1 MAYTKELT
9 NLLKQSQN
17 AYRAMKPDLSKAHA
31 TRIYAKPAKE
41 SRLLHAM
48 DSLENLEL
56 SGVGTLEMSDK
67 VLYDGKPTVLMCPPA
82 QFTIERLAMSRM
94 KVYGDT
100 HTLVKFPC
108 EDWRDYNRLTFEIFP
123 DLPNYDNVYFLITL
137 VNDRKEDYERS
148 GLLADTLILQLNS
161 GEWNRVVWEIPNTHR
176 DRIVGIQL
184 RCTVDGRQQGSDLW
198 KRFYFG
204 PIHLE
209 KVDEDFYEGW
219 ELNDRIAFCHVGY
232 EPGMPK
238 LAYTQDTT
246 ADAFALLCAESGEVV
261 YTAPVKKLTTGFGD
275 YVAMDFSEFNE
286 SGEYVLKVGEQK
298 TGKFQIDNE
307 AYASPI
313 WKALNFFY
321 QERCGC
327 EVEGVHRVCHLDT
340 YAEHPD
346 GRLVCSGGGW
356 HDAGDMSQ
364 GLCNTSESAHAML
377 DLALRVKNSD
387 PKLYNRL
394 IDEARWGLDWCMKTR
409 FGDGYRARWTRVG
422 TWTNNILGDMDDLVL
437 PAEYDPFENF
447 CGAGAEA
454 AGYEVFRESDSAYA
468 EYCLKCAIEDFNFA
482 YKRAFQRGINTQT
495 IGQGAVAAGT
505 IYKVCG
511 DEDIL
516 KKGAILAKIVL
527 ECQQQEMPDWDVPI
541 RGFFYN
547 SNRAGAEPMAYNH
560 RAHEQAPVMG
570 LARMYEAAPNHPDA
584 PKWKEGL
591 ALYGEYI
598 KTIEKYT
605 QPYGLLPNAIYRLG
619 SGRNSEVFD
628 GQIRSGIRLSDEYYL
643 RIFPIATD
651 FRGYNG
657 TCLTKA
663 KCVTQAA
670 RILGDEELN
679 RIAQRQV
686 EWILGMNPFAQCTMY
701 GEGYNYPDLFVMFS
715 HQLVGGVP
723 VGIWTDGDHD
733 CPNFPQMN
741 NAVYKE
747 VWVHTTSRLLW
758 VLADLYGDGEKKV
771 ECTKMGEIEHSHAN
785 AQTGEAKVICALD
798 SYDGFTFRGPGYA
811 EISDEQTCFDKPTL
825 KMIAPNTLIMQ
836 KEPQRAPRGI
846 RMPEPRLDYGTSEI
860 TVDMGGCDL
869 SAERSISVWVFADC
883 GGYQSVNVELSLTNI
898 TESDGEKQ
906 TDTYTKKFK
915 ITNGKWHKL
924 AWNITDLPRNCVG
937 AVSVVHPLTGAQ
949 ANMADHSTLYL
960 SMLAAEKTAVYE
972 ATGKCDCGCCGSVT
986 WQDKA
991 WDKLSELRSKRCGY
1005 GVPGVHIPCHEDCFA
1020 VHPDGRLAP
1029 IGGGWHDVGDFSHEM
1044 CITAETVTELME
1056 LAGKAKDNDSDLYY
1070 ALIDEARHGLEW
1082 MLRTRFEDGYRCV
1095 SAPIAVWTKGIIG
1108 DGDDIKIPANND
1120 PFANFKAAAVEAEA
1134 SKVYAEHDIT
1144 LSRYALKCAE
1154 EDFRFAYE
1162 RMNLPRAQY
1171 GMKYQPNDVDM
1182 YGVAASAA
1190 ASLYAVSGNA
1200 DYKAKLEMLEKLA
1213 AQKK

>member
-1 MAYTKELT
+1 MAYTKELKD
-9 NLLKQSQN
+9 LLAQSQN

-31 TRIYAKPAKE
+31 TRIYSKPAKE

-48 DSLENLEL
+48 DSLDNLRL
-56 SGVGTLEMSDK
+56 SGIGTLEMSSD

-100 HTLVKFPC
+100 HTLVQFPC
-108 EDWRDYNRLTFEIFP
+108 EDWREYNRLTFEIYP
-123 DLPNYDNVYFLITL
+123 DLPTYDNVYFLITL
-137 VNDRKEDYERS
+137 VNDREEDLHRS

-161 GEWNRVVWEIPNTHR
+161 GEWNHIVWEIPNTHR
-176 DRIVGIQL
+176 DRIIGIQL

-198 KRFYFG
+198 KKFHFG

-238 LAYTQDTT
+238 FAYTQDTT
-246 ADAFALLCAESGEVV
+246 ADTFELLDAKTGEVE
-261 YTAPVKKLTTGFGD
+261 YTAPVTKMETNFGT
-275 YVAMDFSEFNE
+275 YVAMDFTGFDKV
-286 SGEYVLKVGEQK
+286 GEYVLKLGEQK

-313 WKALNFFY
+313 WKAMNFFY

-340 YAEHPD
+340 YAQHPD
-346 GRLVCSGGGW
+346 GRLVSSGGGW

-364 GLCNTSESAHAML
+364 GLCNTSESAHAMI
-377 DLALRVKNSD
+377 DLAMRVKNSD
-387 PKLYNRL
+387 PAMYNRL
-394 IDEARWGLDWCMKTR
+394 LDEARWGLDWCLKTR

-454 AGYEVFRESDSAYA
+454 AGYEAFRESDPAFA

-482 YKRAFQRGINTQT
+482 YLRAFQRGINTQT

-511 DEDIL
+511 DEEIL
-516 KKGAILAKIVL
+516 KKGAILANIVL
-527 ECQQQEMPDWDVPI
+527 ECQQQEMPNWDVPI

-547 SNRAGAEPMAYNH
+547 SNSKNAEPMAYNH

-584 PKWKEGL
+584 HKWKEGL

-598 KTIEKYT
+598 KTIAEFTK
-605 QPYGLLPNAIYRLG
+605 PYGLLPNAIYRLG
-619 SGRNSEVFD
+619 GGRGREDFD

-643 RIFPIATD
+643 RIFPVASD

-670 RILGDEELN
+670 RVLEDEELN
-679 RIAQRQV
+679 KIAQRQV
-686 EWILGMNPFAQCTMY
+686 EWILGMNPFSQCTMY

-758 VLADLYGDGEKKV
+758 VLADLYGDGEKRLEASKIA
-771 ECTKMGEIEHSHAN
+771 EICDDNCCVSKDSAEK
-785 AQTGEAKVICALD
+785 KVICALD

-811 EISDEQTCFDKPTL
+811 EAVNDKEYGSVIKVT
-825 KMIAPNTLIMQ
+825 APNTIV
-836 KEPQRAPRGI
+836 KSVEAPRGPRI
-846 RMPEPRLDYGTSEI
+846 PIQTRLDHGTAELCVAQDKADLTEWNKL
-860 TVDMGGCDL
+860 TVWAC
-869 SAERSISVWVFADC
+869 ADC
-883 GGYQSVNVELSLTNI
+883 EGYQGVNIELALTNVDEI
-898 TESDGEKQ
+898 DGEKKA
-906 TDTYTKKFK
+906 DTYTKRFK
-915 ITNGKWHKL
+915 IANGKWKKL
-924 AWNITDLPRNCVG
+924 VWDINDIPRDCVIS
-937 AVSVVHPLTGAQ
+937 VNVVHPLTGAQ
-949 ANMADHSTLYL
+949 ANMSAYSVLNFRE
-960 SMLAAEKTAVYE
+960 LALEKGESETA
-972 ATGKCDCGCCGSVT
+972 CDCCGEKT
-986 WQDKA
+986 WQDTA
-991 WDKLSELRSKRCGY
+991 WEKIVELRLRRCGY
-1005 GVPGVHIPCHEDCFA
+1005 DVPGVHIPCHEDCFA

-1029 IGGGWHDVGDFSHEM
+1029 IGGGWHDVDDYSHDL
-1044 CITAETVTELME
+1044 CKSVETVTELLDFAE
-1056 LAGKAKDNDSDLYY
+1056 KAKESNSELYY
-1070 ALIDEARHGLEW
+1070 ALIDEARHGIEW

-1120 PFANFKAAAVEAEA
+1120 PYANFMAATVEARA
-1134 SKVYAEHDIT
+1134 SLLYAEHDLT
-1144 LSRYALKCAE
+1144 FARYARKCAE

-1162 RMNLPRAQY
+1162 RIGLDRAQY
-1171 GMKYQPNDVDM
+1171 GMKYQPNDVDI
-1182 YGVAASAA
+1182 YGVAVKAA
-1190 ASLYAVSGNA
+1190 ELLYDATCNEY
-1200 DYKAKLEMLEKLA
+1200 YKERLA
-1213 AQKK
+1213 AFEKMSK